1 MTTVSDGRVVKTKRV
16 FFLLCYRA
24 RYAHAGTRT
33 HGERKCCFSGFF
45 FFSVLI
51 SWSIL
56 SETLYSFPSLPSHQH
71 FLTFFA
77 PADLLCVFFFR
88 KKNTDKTKDAR
99 TTRERK
105 TSGGQINHVA
115 TRVCHDAKTLFWR
128 RSKRSASGKCVFN
141 AEEFSFFIF
150 SFPELFLCIR
160 VSVKWRMNSVLMFLR
175 AHLSLSFSLFFI
187 FFIAKKC
194 AGVHLEHEPNAL

>member
-1 MTTVSDGRVVKTKRV
+1 MTTVSDGRVVKTKRGFFCFV
-16 FFLLCYRA
+16 IARDTRTLAHARTGRDNAAFPAFSFFLFW
-24 RYAHAGTRT
+24 
-33 HGERKCCFSGFF
+33 K
-45 FFSVLI
+45 
-51 SWSIL
+51 SWSMS

-71 FLTFFA
+71 FLTFFSSL
-77 PADLLCVFFFR
+77 DLSCVFFR
-88 KKNTDKTKDAR
+88 KKNPDQTKDAR

-128 RSKRSASGKCVFN
+128 RRKRSASGKCVFN